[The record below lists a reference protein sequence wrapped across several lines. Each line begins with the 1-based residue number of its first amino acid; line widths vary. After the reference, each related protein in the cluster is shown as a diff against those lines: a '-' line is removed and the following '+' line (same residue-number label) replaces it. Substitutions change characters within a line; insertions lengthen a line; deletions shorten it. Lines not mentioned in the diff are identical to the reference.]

1 MSEEKGKTVSK
12 PVKSAPARRKKP
24 TLSQQVKDQAE
35 MIENLMAQLQQK
47 QQELDALNERSHLI
61 DQLNQ
66 KLQEAEK
73 TIKKTAEESAVQNE
87 KLDDF
92 RQRMSER
99 KSQVTTASEQ
109 RTLIDDLTEKLQE
122 VEIKLAAT
130 SIQSKHT
137 VSQNTVK
144 THMIAGMTL
153 GLLPAPLFDVAA
165 LTATQLNL
173 LRTLSKHYDVEFDE
187 YTGKTILTSLVSGSL
202 PVLTML
208 GLSSFIKLVPG
219 IGTIGGSI
227 GVTTLAGAIIYA
239 TGQVFTRHF
248 EAGGT
253 FKDFNAKHWQD
264 YFKEQLQE
272 GKVYIKNK
280 LDAPVKPAQVA

>member
-1 MSEEKGKTVSK
+1 MAEEKGKAASK
-12 PVKSAPARRKKP
+12 PVKRTAPRRKKP
-24 TLSQQVKDQAE
+24 TLSQQVKDQAK
-35 MIENLMAQLQQK
+35 MIEDLMAQLQQK
-47 QQELDALNERSHLI
+47 QQELDALNKKSHLI

-66 KLQEAEK
+66 KLQKAEK
-73 TIKKTAEESAVQNE
+73 TIEKNAEESVAQDE
-87 KLDDF
+87 KLDEF
-92 RQRMSER
+92 RQKMLE
-99 KSQVTTASEQ
+99 KESQITTAAEQ
-109 RTLIDDLTEKLQE
+109 KSLINDLTDKLQE
-122 VEIKLAAT
+122 VEVELAAT
-130 SIQSKHT
+130 SIQSQHT

-173 LRTLSKHYDVEFDE
+173 LRTLSKHYNVEFE
-187 YTGKTILTSLVSGSL
+187 EHTGKTVLTSLVSGSL

-208 GLSSFIKLVPG
+208 GLSSFVKLVPG

-227 GVTTLAGAIIYA
+227 GMTTLAGAIIYA

-264 YFKEQLQE
+264 YFKEQFQE
-272 GKVYIKNK
+272 GKSYIKNK
-280 LDAPVKPAQVA
+280 LDASVKTAQVA